1 MRQALKAGNS
11 GLTYQANYE
20 KDLPPTLEDE
30 TDRFCRGDA
39 AEPRNF
45 SEITRHLDSS
55 GETFRS
61 KLYDTLTSCVASK
74 SDLTGCRLN
83 VSLS

>member
-45 SEITRHLDSS
+45 SEITRHSN
-55 GETFRS
+55 GKF
-61 KLYDTLTSCVASK
+61 KLGRVGPTRLSRTLPNQNRNK
-74 SDLTGCRLN
+74 GQQL
-83 VSLS
+83 